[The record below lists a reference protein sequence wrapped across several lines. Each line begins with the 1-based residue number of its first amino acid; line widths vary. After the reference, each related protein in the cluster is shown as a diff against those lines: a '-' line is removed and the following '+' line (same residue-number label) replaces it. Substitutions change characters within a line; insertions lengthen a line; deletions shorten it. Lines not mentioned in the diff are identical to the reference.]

1 MPYRC
6 AREVNGKGWSQYLIQ
21 DPPLLRADK
30 TFNRYIN
37 IIYSAGA
44 SLGAPAGG
52 YLADSPIGWR
62 GSFLLQVPLCLAAFT
77 AVGTALKLPPSGE
90 HQTAWRAK
98 IKRVD
103 FLGAVT
109 LVAAVFCLLFAL
121 DHGSNV
127 AWDEKLTLI
136 PLGVSF
142 VLGAA
147 FLYVEM
153 KVAAEPFAPG
163 RIIFARSLLCA
174 HLCNF
179 FSCKCFGF
187 TLSLW
192 SDLAH
197 TTSIDKADGLSRRPS
212 RHIFLHSSLLS
223 SRLWHVGN
231 LCRYIPHPS

>member
-6 AREVNGKGWSQYLIQ
+6 AREVNGKGRSQSLLQYL
-21 DPPLLRADK
+21 PLIRADK
-30 TFNRYIN
+30 PSNRYIN

-77 AVGTALKLPPSGE
+77 AVGAALKLPPPKE
-90 HQTAWRAK
+90 NQTTWRAK
-98 IKRVD
+98 VKRVD

-127 AWDEKLTLI
+127 AWGERLTLI

-142 VLGAA
+142 VLGGA

-153 KVAAEPFAPG
+153 KIAAEPFAPG

-179 FSCKCFGF
+179 FSCKCFGL
-187 TLSLW
+187 TLSL
-192 SDLAH
+192 SNDL
-197 TTSIDKADGLSRRPS
+197 T
-212 RHIFLHSSLLS
+212 HIYGQS
-223 SRLWHVGN
+223 
-231 LCRYIPHPS
+231 